1 MNPEDFAK
9 RLNLTPQDIARVMQ
23 EPGGLMNLLA
33 SASGNNVGASPPSLD
48 IDEMTRQIKSA
59 KRRFAQENSLSP
71 SPAPQTNRAALAMK
85 FVGSRQG
92 MEQADRERDR
102 AVRQTYKGVEAHVSC
117 EPLEALRP
125 VSLSDMLLRKTY
137 KGHYTLCRIF
147 TTPVRMVSVMFGVE
161 DAAGNVRQVSLYNY
175 PGMAGATGPA
185 IDALFP
191 VGTVLAI

>member
-117 EPLEALRP
+117 KPLEALR
-125 VSLSDMLLRKTY
+125 
-137 KGHYTLCRIF
+137 
-147 TTPVRMVSVMFGVE
+147 PVRMVSVMFGVE